1 MRYHNSVLRDL
12 LNYLPWGEFERL
24 VDCHGA
30 DYRVR
35 RLRTK
40 DQLIAL
46 IFAQLSGMSGLR
58 GITSGLGSQ
67 ANALYHL
74 GARPVARSTMADA
87 NMKRPAAVFTEL
99 FAALVQRTSRGLR
112 GKTGQAVRL
121 IDASSLPLNKLSE
134 GWSRLSTKACGAKV
148 HVVYDPHAE
157 RPVYFSVT
165 AAKVADITAA
175 KSMPIEPGAT
185 YVFDLGYYDFGW
197 WAKLDQARC
206 RIVTR
211 LKKNTPLTVIKQRPL
226 PKSAPDHILSDRIAT
241 LPARLAASRRN
252 PMAKPVREILLRNE
266 AGKILRI
273 VTNDLKSAAAKIA
286 DLYKQRWDIEL
297 FFKWIKQNLKIK
309 KFLGTTENAVRI
321 QVAAALIA
329 YLLLHTAR
337 AACRITIKPLEFAS
351 LVRLNLMQRR
361 PLDRLNQPPDRATP
375 DRRQLTLSLS
385 PC

>member
-1 MRYHNSVLRDL
+1 MRHQNSVFRDL
-12 LNYLPWGEFERL
+12 LNYLPWRELERL
-24 VDCHGA
+24 VEEHKA

-35 RLRTK
+35 TLRTK

-58 GITSGLGSQ
+58 GIASGLGSQ
-67 ANALYHL
+67 ANGLYHL
-74 GARPVARSTMADA
+74 GGRPVARSTLSDA

-99 FAALVQRTSRGLR
+99 FAALVARTSRGLR
-112 GKTGQAVRL
+112 GKAGAAVRL
-121 IDASSLPLNKLSE
+121 IDATSLPLNKLSE
-134 GWSRLSTKACGAKV
+134 DWSRLSTKACGAKA

-185 YVFDLGYYDFGW
+185 YVFDLGYYDFAW

-211 LKKNTPLTVIKQRPL
+211 LKKNTPLTVIKERPL
-226 PKSAPDHILSDRIAT
+226 PKSAPDHLLSDRIGT
-241 LPARLAASRRN
+241 LPERLARSRRN
-252 PMAKPVREILLRNE
+252 PMAKPVREICLRNE
-266 AGKILRI
+266 AGKVLRI
-273 VTNDLKSAAAKIA
+273 LTNDLKSSAAKIA

-297 FFKWIKQNLKIK
+297 FFKWVKQNLRIK
-309 KFLGTTENAVRI
+309 KFLGTTENAIRI

-337 AACRITIKPLEFAS
+337 AACRTTIGALEFAS

-361 PLDRLNQPPDRATP
+361 PLNRLKAPPDLSSP

>member
-1 MRYHNSVLRDL
+1 LRDV
-12 LNYLPWGEFERL
+12 LNCLPWRAFERL
-24 VDCHGA
+24 VEDHGA

-35 RLRTK
+35 ALRTK
-40 DQLIAL
+40 DQMIAL

-58 GITSGLGSQ
+58 GIAGGLGSQ
-67 ANALYHL
+67 ANGLYHL
-74 GARPVARSTMADA
+74 GARPVARSTLADA

-99 FAALVQRTSRGLR
+99 FALLVARAGRGLR
-112 GKTGQAVRL
+112 REVGGAVRL
-121 IDASSLPLNKLSE
+121 IDATSLPLNKLSE

-165 AAKVADITAA
+165 PAKRADIVAAKD
-175 KSMPIEPGAT
+175 MPIEPGAT

-197 WAKLDQARC
+197 WARLDQARC

-211 LKKNTPLTVIKQRPL
+211 LKKNTPLTVVKARPL
-226 PKSAPDHILSDRIAT
+226 PKRAPGHILSDRVGT

-252 PMAKPVREILLRNE
+252 PFAKPVREIRVRNQ
-266 AGKILRI
+266 AGKVLRI
-273 VTNDLKSAAAKIA
+273 VTNDLKSPAAKIA
-286 DLYKQRWDIEL
+286 ELYKQRWDIEL

-309 KFLGTTENAVRI
+309 RFIGTTENAIRI

-329 YLLLHTAR
+329 YLLLQAAH
-337 AACRITIKPLEFAS
+337 AACRSTMGALEFTR
-351 LVRLNLMQRR
+351 LIRLNLMQRR
-361 PLDRLNQPPDRATP
+361 PLDRLHAPPDLSTP
-375 DRRQLTLSLS
+375 DRRQLALALS

>member
-1 MRYHNSVLRDL
+1 VRYQNSVLRDL
-12 LNYLPWGEFERL
+12 LNYLPWREFDRL
-24 VDCHGA
+24 VDEHGA

-35 RLRTK
+35 KLRTK

-58 GITSGLGSQ
+58 GIASGLGSQ
-67 ANALYHL
+67 VNGLYHL
-74 GARPVARSTMADA
+74 GTRPVARSTLSDA
-87 NMKRPAAVFTEL
+87 NVKRPAAVFTEL

-112 GKTGQAVRL
+112 GKTGEAVRL
-121 IDASSLPLNKLSE
+121 IDATALPLNKLSE
-134 GWSRLSTKACGAKV
+134 GWSRLSTKACGAKA

-185 YVFDLGYYDFGW
+185 YVFDLGYYDFAW

-211 LKKNTPLTVIKQRPL
+211 LKKHTPLTVIKQRPL
-226 PKSAPDHILSDRIAT
+226 PKNAPGHILSDRIGT
-241 LPARLAASRRN
+241 LPPRQAHSRRN
-252 PMAKPVREILLRNE
+252 PMAKPVREIRLRND

-309 KFLGTTENAVRI
+309 KFLGTTENAIRI

-329 YLLLHTAR
+329 YLLLHIAR
-337 AACRITIKPLEFAS
+337 AACRNSISAHEFVS

-361 PLDRLNQPPDRATP
+361 SLNHLKAPPNLSTP
-375 DRRQLTLSLS
+375 DTRQLALSLS

>member
-1 MRYHNSVLRDL
+1 MRYQNSVLRDL
-12 LNYLPWGEFERL
+12 LNYLPWREFDRL
-24 VDCHGA
+24 VDEHGA
-30 DYRVR
+30 DHRVR
-35 RLRTK
+35 KLRTK

-46 IFAQLSGMSGLR
+46 IFAQLSGISGLR
-58 GITSGLGSQ
+58 GIASGLGSQ
-67 ANALYHL
+67 ANGLYHL
-74 GARPVARSTMADA
+74 GARPIARSTLSDA
-87 NMKRPAAVFTEL
+87 NTKRPAAVFTEL

-112 GKTGQAVRL
+112 GKTGEAMRL
-121 IDASSLPLNKLSE
+121 IDATTLPLNKLSE
-134 GWSRLSTKACGAKV
+134 DWSRLSAKACGAKA

-185 YVFDLGYYDFGW
+185 YVFDLGYYDFAW

-211 LKKNTPLTVIKQRPL
+211 LKKNTPLTVIKERPL
-226 PKSAPDHILSDRIAT
+226 PRSAPDHILSDCIGT
-241 LPARLAASRRN
+241 LPPRQSHSRRN
-252 PMAKPVREILLRNE
+252 PMANPVREIRLRND

-273 VTNDLKSAAAKIA
+273 LTNDLKSSAAKIA

-297 FFKWIKQNLKIK
+297 FFKWVKQNLRIK
-309 KFLGTTENAVRI
+309 KFLGSTQNAIRI

-337 AACRITIKPLEFAS
+337 AACRITIKPLEFVS

-361 PLDRLNQPPDRATP
+361 PLDRLKTPPDLAST

>member
-12 LNYLPWGEFERL
+12 LNYLPWREFERL
-24 VDCHGA
+24 VDEHKA

-58 GITSGLGSQ
+58 GIASGLGSQ
-67 ANALYHL
+67 ANGLYHL
-74 GARPVARSTMADA
+74 GARPVARSTLAEA
-87 NMKRPAAVFTEL
+87 NVKRPAAVFTEL
-99 FAALVQRTSRGLR
+99 FGALVERASRGLR
-112 GKTGQAVRL
+112 GKTGEAVRL
-121 IDASSLPLNKLSE
+121 IDATTLPLNKLSE
-134 GWSRLSTKACGAKV
+134 DWSRLSTKACGAKI
-148 HVVYDPHAE
+148 HVVYDPQAE

-185 YVFDLGYYDFGW
+185 YVFDLGYYDFAW

-211 LKKNTPLTVIKQRPL
+211 LKKNTPLTVVKERRL
-226 PKSAPDHILSDRIAT
+226 PKNAPAHLLSDRIGT
-241 LPARLAASRRN
+241 LPERLAQSRRN
-252 PMAKPVREILLRNE
+252 PLAKLVREICLRND
-266 AGKILRI
+266 AGKVLRI
-273 VTNDLKSAAAKIA
+273 ITNDLKSSAAKIA

-309 KFLGTTENAVRI
+309 HFIGTTENAVRI

-329 YLLLHTAR
+329 YLLLHAAR

-361 PLDRLNQPPDRATP
+361 PLDSLHAPPDRSTP
-375 DRRQLTLSLS
+375 DQRQFSLSLS

>member
-1 MRYHNSVLRDL
+1 LRDL
-12 LNYLPWGEFERL
+12 LNYLPWREFDRL
-24 VDCHGA
+24 VDEHGA
-30 DYRVR
+30 DHRVR
-35 RLRTK
+35 KLRTK

-58 GITSGLGSQ
+58 GIASGLGSQ

-74 GARPVARSTMADA
+74 GARPVARSTLSDA
-87 NMKRPAAVFTEL
+87 NTKRPAAVFTEL

-112 GKTGQAVRL
+112 GKTGEAMRL
-121 IDASSLPLNKLSE
+121 IDATTLPLNKLSE
-134 GWSRLSTKACGAKV
+134 DWSRQSTKACGAKA
-148 HVVYDPHAE
+148 HVVYDPQAE

-175 KSMPIEPGAT
+175 KSMPVEPGAT
-185 YVFDLGYYDFGW
+185 YVFDLGYYDFAW

-211 LKKNTPLTVIKQRPL
+211 LKKNTPLTVIKERPL
-226 PKSAPDHILSDRIAT
+226 PKRTPDHILSDRIGT
-241 LPARLAASRRN
+241 LPERLARSRRN
-252 PMAKPVREILLRNE
+252 PMAKPVPEIRLRNE
-266 AGKILRI
+266 AGKTLRI
-273 VTNDLKSAAAKIA
+273 ITNDLKSSAEKIA

-297 FFKWIKQNLKIK
+297 FFTCIKQNLKIK

-329 YLLLHTAR
+329 YLLLHAAR

-361 PLDRLNQPPDRATP
+361 PLDSLHAPPDRSTP
-375 DRRQLTLSLS
+375 DQRQFSLSLS

>member
-12 LNYLPWGEFERL
+12 LNYLPWRDFERL
-24 VDCHGA
+24 VEEHDA
-30 DYRVR
+30 DHRVR
-35 RLRTK
+35 KLRTK
-40 DQLIAL
+40 DQLVAL
-46 IFAQLSGMSGLR
+46 IFAQLSGISGLR

-74 GARPVARSTMADA
+74 GARPVARSTLSDA
-87 NMKRPAAVFTEL
+87 NTKRPAAVFTEL
-99 FAALVQRTSRGLR
+99 FGALVQRTGRGLR
-112 GKTGQAVRL
+112 HKTGEAVRL
-121 IDASSLPLNKLSE
+121 IDATTLPLNKLSE
-134 GWSRLSTKACGAKV
+134 DWSRLSTKACGAKA

-165 AAKVADITAA
+165 AAKVADVTAA

-185 YVFDLGYYDFGW
+185 YVFDLGYYDFAW

-226 PKSAPDHILSDRIAT
+226 PKRAPAHLLSDRIGT

-252 PMAKPVREILLRNE
+252 PMAKPVREIRLRNE
-266 AGKILRI
+266 AGKVLRI
-273 VTNDLKSAAAKIA
+273 LTNDLKSSAAKIA

-309 KFLGTTENAVRI
+309 HFIGTTENAVRI

-337 AACRITIKPLEFAS
+337 AACRITIRPLEFAW

-361 PLDRLNQPPDRATP
+361 AIDRLKAPPDLSTP
-375 DRRQLTLSLS
+375 DRRQLALAFS

>member
-1 MRYHNSVLRDL
+1 VRYQNSVLRDL

-24 VDCHGA
+24 VDEHGA

-35 RLRTK
+35 KLRTK

-58 GITSGLGSQ
+58 GIASGLGSQ

-87 NMKRPAAVFTEL
+87 NMKRPAEVFTEL
-99 FAALVQRTSRGLR
+99 FAILVQRTSRGLR
-112 GKTGQAVRL
+112 AKTGEAVRL
-121 IDASSLPLNKLSE
+121 IDATTLPLNKLSE
-134 GWSRLSTKACGAKV
+134 DWSRLSTKACGAKA

-165 AAKVADITAA
+165 SAKVADITAA

-185 YVFDLGYYDFGW
+185 YVFDLGYYDFAW

-226 PKSAPDHILSDRIAT
+226 PKSAPDHILSDSIGT
-241 LPARLAASRRN
+241 LPPRQSHSRRN
-252 PMAKPVREILLRNE
+252 PMAKPLREIRLRNE
-266 AGKILRI
+266 AGKELRI
-273 VTNDLKSAAAKIA
+273 VTNDLKSSAGKIA

-297 FFKWIKQNLKIK
+297 FFKWIKQNLRIK

-329 YLLLHTAR
+329 YLLLHIAR
-337 AACRITIKPLEFAS
+337 AACRITIKPLEFVS

-361 PLDRLNQPPDRATP
+361 PLNRLNQPPDLATP
-375 DRRQLTLSLS
+375 DRRQLTLSLR